1 MDKKELETELEVI
14 QKALDKYSDVEKQ
27 INELKKKKAAIKKE
41 LNKLTEKDL
50 TFEQKFIKFLN
61 KKGGVEEDYVPG
73 DHNGL
78 PKFGKLMTAI
88 DSDFHRHETIHIKN
102 DNPFCDVW
110 DIVTYNNEM
119 TVESFNGQYYAKVTK
134 ELVMEAAEEVM
145 NHNLKSF
152 RYDW

>member
-1 MDKKELETELEVI
+1 MDKQKLESELELIDAELQKFVI
-14 QKALDKYSDVEKQ
+14 VEKQ
-27 INELKKKKAAIKKE
+27 INELKKKKTAIKKE

-50 TFEQKFIKFLN
+50 SFEQKFIKFLN

-88 DSDFHRHETIHIKN
+88 DSDFHRHETINIKN

-110 DIVTYNNEM
+110 DIATNSNEM
-119 TVESFNGQYYAKVTK
+119 TVDFFNGQYYAKVTK